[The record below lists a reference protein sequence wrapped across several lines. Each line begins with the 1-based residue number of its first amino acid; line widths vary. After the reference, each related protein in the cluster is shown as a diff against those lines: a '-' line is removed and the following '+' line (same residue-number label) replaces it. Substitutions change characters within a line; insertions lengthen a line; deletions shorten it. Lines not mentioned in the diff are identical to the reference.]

1 MGHDQDHV
9 DRILEEWAAEWPG
22 LDVSPQGLVG
32 RISRLSR
39 FLERGLVDTFEKFRL
54 NGGEFDVLATLR
66 RRAGREEAVTPTS
79 LADALMLSSAAMTN
93 RIDRL
98 VEAGLVTRERD
109 DADRRAVFV
118 RLSDTGR
125 QLIDRALVEHLKT
138 ESEMINALTPAEQKT
153 LARLLRKLLVPIE
166 NGQPQPIPADE
177 IAQITSGGKGRD
189 VHAASSWRYYCSLA
203 GEEA

>member
-39 FLERGLVDTFEKFRL
+39 FLERGLVDTFETFRL

-138 ESEMINALTPAEQKT
+138 EAEMINVLTPAEQKT

-166 NGQPQPIPADE
+166 NGQPPVGVKQA
-177 IAQITSGGKGRD
+177 K
-189 VHAASSWRYYCSLA
+189 
-203 GEEA
+203 

>member
-1 MGHDQDHV
+1 MQHGHDHV

-22 LDVSPQGLVG
+22 LDMSPQGIVG

-39 FLERGLVDTFEKFRL
+39 FLERGLVTTFEKFRL

-66 RRAGREEAVTPTS
+66 RRAGTEEAMSPTS

-109 DADRRAVFV
+109 EADRRAVWV
-118 RLSDTGR
+118 RLSDPGR
-125 QLIDRALVEHLKT
+125 QLIDRALVEHAAT
-138 ESEMINALTPAEQKT
+138 EAELIDALTPTEQKT
-153 LARLLRKLLVPIE
+153 LAKLLRKLLVPIE
-166 NGQPQPIPADE
+166 NGQPE
-177 IAQITSGGKGRD
+177 VVGK
-189 VHAASSWRYYCSLA
+189 HAR
-203 GEEA
+203 

>member
-1 MGHDQDHV
+1 VEHAHDHV
-9 DRILEEWAAEWPG
+9 DRILAEWAAEWPG
-22 LDVSPQGLVG
+22 LDMSPQGIVG

-39 FLERGLVDTFEKFRL
+39 FLERGLVNTFEKFRL

-66 RRAGREEAVTPTS
+66 RKSGTEEALSPTS

-109 DADRRAVFV
+109 EADRRAVWV

-125 QLIDRALVEHLKT
+125 QLIDQALVEHVKT
-138 ESEMINALTPAEQKT
+138 EAAMIDALTPTEQKT
-153 LARLLRKLLVPIE
+153 LAKLLRKLLVSVE
-166 NGQPQPIPADE
+166 DGQPEAV
-177 IAQITSGGKGRD
+177 GKHGK
-189 VHAASSWRYYCSLA
+189 
-203 GEEA
+203 